1 MYSYLKYMTIIG
13 IEIMTSLLHFYRTF
27 FTQKKSIL
35 AADSQLIGYDSS
47 NKQEALDAVDVL
59 VDYKTS
65 VHEFTDEIVA
75 FWSLP
80 KKVME
85 RYSLDDAE
93 QLNDWLDGFSH

>member
-1 MYSYLKYMTIIG
+1 MYSYPKYITIG

-35 AADSQLIGYDSS
+35 AADSQLVGHDSS
-47 NKQEALDAVDVL
+47 NKQDALDAVDIL
-59 VDYKTS
+59 VDYKTG
-65 VHEFTDEIVA
+65 VHEFTDEIVE

-85 RYSLDDAE
+85 RYSLDDAD

>member
-1 MYSYLKYMTIIG
+1 
-13 IEIMTSLLHFYRTF
+13 MTSLLHFYRTF
-27 FTQKKSIL
+27 FTQKKSTL
-35 AADSQLIGYDSS
+35 AADSQLVGYDSS